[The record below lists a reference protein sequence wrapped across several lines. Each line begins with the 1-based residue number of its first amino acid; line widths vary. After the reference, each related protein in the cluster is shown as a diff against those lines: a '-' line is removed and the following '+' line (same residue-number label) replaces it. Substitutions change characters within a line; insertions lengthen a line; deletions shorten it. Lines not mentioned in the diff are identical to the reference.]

1 MDAHATYGRT
11 GNRRQRPPQ
20 RRQWSRT
27 TRLHWRKWQRRN
39 NVVRPYVGYGVW
51 AEFDP
56 ITGALRATPGGANQ
70 LGGVYAELGEV
81 PVVLYRQHGRL
92 GLRVGNR
99 DIDLDGPVAIDWYP
113 HDRRNTRFVVSVAGV
128 PAFDV
133 IYRSVPADGDLGLL
147 VRDVLAD
154 PARRAAIFA

>member
-1 MDAHATYGRT
+1 MPPMGGPGAGGNGHRNGGNGRGRRAYTSENGNGATI
-11 GNRRQRPPQ
+11 
-20 RRQWSRT
+20 
-27 TRLHWRKWQRRN
+27 
-39 NVVRPYVGYGVW
+39 VVRPYVGYGVW

-56 ITGALRATPGGANQ
+56 ITGALRATPGGTNQ

-92 GLRVGNR
+92 GLRVGNQ

-113 HDRRNTRFVVSVAGV
+113 YDRRNTRFVVSVAGV

-133 IYRSVPADGDLGLL
+133 IYRSVPADVDLGLL

-154 PARRAAIFA
+154 PSRRAAIFA